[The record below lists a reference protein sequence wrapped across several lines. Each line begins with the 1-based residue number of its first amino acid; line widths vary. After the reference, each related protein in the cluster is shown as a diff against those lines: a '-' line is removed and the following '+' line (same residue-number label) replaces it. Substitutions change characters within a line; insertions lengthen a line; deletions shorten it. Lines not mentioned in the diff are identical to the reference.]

1 MRRMLHAVALAVVVV
16 LTPAVKI
23 AMAAEL
29 NGGTPGT
36 LLGEESQS
44 FVGYVQNA
52 EWLLPEGADE
62 TQPRLTP
69 VQWGAGGWRNVR
81 CESQSD
87 RYAYCPTYTSGRVR
101 LQRQLSNAPC
111 RQYETWGTEGDGS
124 GIWVRNGC
132 RAIFSVGRGGGGE
145 GWGGGGGGWGGGGS
159 GGGRSITCR
168 SEHFDYNRCPV
179 YHQGRRVR
187 LIRQLSDAS
196 CVRGSSWGLD
206 REGIWV
212 NNGCAA
218 EFTIR

>member
-52 EWLLPEGADE
+52 EWLLPEDADE

-87 RYAYCPTYTSGRVR
+87 RYAYCPT
-101 LQRQLSNAPC
+101 
-111 RQYETWGTEGDGS
+111 
-124 GIWVRNGC
+124 
-132 RAIFSVGRGGGGE
+132 
-145 GWGGGGGGWGGGGS
+145 
-159 GGGRSITCR
+159 
-168 SEHFDYNRCPV
+168 
-179 YHQGRRVR
+179 
-187 LIRQLSDAS
+187 
-196 CVRGSSWGLD
+196 
-206 REGIWV
+206 
-212 NNGCAA
+212 
-218 EFTIR
+218 